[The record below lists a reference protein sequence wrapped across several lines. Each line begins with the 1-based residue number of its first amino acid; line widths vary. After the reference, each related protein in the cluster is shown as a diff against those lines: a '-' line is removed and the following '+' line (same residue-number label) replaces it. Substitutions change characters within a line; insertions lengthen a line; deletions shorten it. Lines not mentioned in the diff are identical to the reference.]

1 MLKHRYNHSLGG
13 GGDPYNCP
21 LKAFTGFTMS
31 EVLITLG
38 ILGVVIAMT
47 LPGLIQRY
55 QKLAFATQLKKSVN
69 ILENGFKLEMA
80 KADSGELA
88 GTELWQTFPASSKG
102 YGNSFGSA
110 EQYEATEVILKKLF
124 NIMFIPHERTDY
136 ENHGDDYRVYGKS
149 INGKTE
155 KVYIDN
161 DLQKIYFVDGSMV
174 AFRLYQIDASK
185 DDNCHREGIPAAN
198 CQYVG
203 RVVVDVNGDKNP
215 NTFGRDMFVFE
226 ISNIGRLIPW
236 GSSMHELVSGN
247 PQAYWKNSGRCGAGT
262 NYKNF
267 SNSDGAHCAG
277 RLIENSWTFDY

>member
-1 MLKHRYNHSLGG
+1 
-13 GGDPYNCP
+13 
-21 LKAFTGFTMS
+21 MS

-136 ENHGDDYRVYGKS
+136 ENHGRGKLGDATKETLSTFGDRYGGWYSDYAFFVYSGS
-149 INGKTE
+149 SWFIRGGG
-155 KVYIDN
+155 YD
-161 DLQKIYFVDGSMV
+161 DGSGAGV
-174 AFRLYQIDASK
+174 FNFDIHNGGTDSRLSA
-185 DDNCHREGIPAAN
+185 RA
-198 CQYVG
+198 V
-203 RVVVDVNGDKNP
+203 
-215 NTFGRDMFVFE
+215 
-226 ISNIGRLIPW
+226 LIP
-236 GSSMHELVSGN
+236 
-247 PQAYWKNSGRCGAGT
+247 
-262 NYKNF
+262 
-267 SNSDGAHCAG
+267 
-277 RLIENSWTFDY
+277 